1 MPELADIVR
10 RHGPAY
16 VQRHGAHLPLH
27 HRKALRAIVACRT
40 PELGGHL
47 YACTECAHRH
57 FGYHSCNHR
66 SCPKCGGADAA
77 AWRERRLVDLL
88 PVPYFLVTFTLP
100 AELRALCQ
108 KNQRLFYTLLFEESA
123 ETLKEIAHHP
133 RHLGGE
139 LGFFGVLHS
148 WTRQLAYHPHLHYI
162 VPGGGLRT
170 DHRKWRRCR
179 RLSDGTAYLLPVQAL
194 SQRFRNRFAA
204 ALQDN
209 APTLYHQVSPTVW
222 RKDWIVHSQPV
233 GSGQEAVSYLSG
245 YVQRTALSNQRILA
259 DQEGRITL
267 GYTESATNE
276 RQTIALDAHTFIARV
291 LAHVLPPGF
300 HKVRY
305 FGWLHPRAKARLL
318 KVQTLLA
325 VALIFRQQNEQPPAH
340 LRCMVCG
347 KPALVLIGRLHRPR
361 RGGERDKRGTEK
373 GRAPP

>member
-16 VQRHGAHLPLH
+16 LQRHGAHLPLH

-40 PELGGHL
+40 PALGGHL

-66 SCPKCGGADAA
+66 SCPKCGGAAAA
-77 AWRERRLVDLL
+77 AWRERRLADLL

-108 KNQRLFYTLLFEESA
+108 KNQRLLYTLLFNESA
-123 ETLKEIAHHP
+123 ETLKEIALHP
-133 RHLGGE
+133 RHLGAE

-148 WTRQLAYHPHLHYI
+148 WSRQLAYHPHLHYV
-162 VPGGGLRT
+162 VPGGGLRA
-170 DHRKWRRCR
+170 DQRKWRRCR
-179 RLSDGTAYLLPVQAL
+179 RLSDGTPYLLPVQVL
-194 SQRFRNRFAA
+194 SHRFRNRLATN
-204 ALQDN
+204 LREK
-209 APTLYHQVSPTVW
+209 APALYHQLPALVW
-222 RKDWIVHSQPV
+222 RKRWVVHSQAV
-233 GSGQEAVSYLSG
+233 GRGQQAVSYLAG

-259 DQEGRITL
+259 EQEGRITL
-267 GYTESATNE
+267 GYTESATGA
-276 RQTIALDAHTFIARV
+276 RKRIALEAHTFIARV

-300 HKVRY
+300 HKLRY

-325 VALIFRQQNEQPPAH
+325 VPLIFRQPNQQSPVH
-340 LRCMVCG
+340 LRCMICG
-347 KPALVLIGRLHRPR
+347 KPALVLIGRLRRPR
-361 RGGERDKRGTEK
+361 
-373 GRAPP
+373 PP